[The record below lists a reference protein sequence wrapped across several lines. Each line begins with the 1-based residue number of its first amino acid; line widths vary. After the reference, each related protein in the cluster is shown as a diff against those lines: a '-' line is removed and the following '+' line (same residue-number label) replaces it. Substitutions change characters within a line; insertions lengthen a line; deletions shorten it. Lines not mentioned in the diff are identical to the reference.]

1 MGVRQTLKGLMYTNQ
16 IFSPRS
22 VKTLLIVLSIKVGEN
37 LIFEYL
43 SFRVFLKKIPNW
55 KIVTRNTVP

>member
-37 LIFEYL
+37 LIFEFQVAVY
-43 SFRVFLKKIPNW
+43 FF
-55 KIVTRNTVP
+55 